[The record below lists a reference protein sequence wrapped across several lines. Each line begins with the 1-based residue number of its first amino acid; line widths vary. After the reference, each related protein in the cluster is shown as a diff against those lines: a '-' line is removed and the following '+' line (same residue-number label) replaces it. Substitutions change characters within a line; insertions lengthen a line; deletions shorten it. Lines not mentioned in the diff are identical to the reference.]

1 MYRRVMDAYGSRMDE
16 IEGTELQRRRFREL
30 VEWLDPLPP
39 DDDDEDVD
47 TVGC

>member
-1 MYRRVMDAYGSRMDE
+1 MWAMGDE

-30 VEWLDPLPP
+30 VERLDPLPP
-39 DDDDEDVD
+39 DDDDEDAG